1 VGDVI
6 ITHIAHHEEGLH
18 AHGPV
23 EAIQEGLDL
32 TSQLFGVPEDGQWW
46 RSMPWWIGLTF
57 SFGPQVALDCS
68 RGQPGAVIHL
78 SLPQL
83 ETGAPRSRHVGKTRE
98 VCRAPWLG
106 LGLFCS
112 QVGNLLCI
120 LDDDSIPDA
129 VCFEVLVGTWGLGG
143 L

>member
-1 VGDVI
+1 MGDVI
-6 ITHIAHHEEGLH
+6 ITHIAHPEEGLH

-46 RSMPWWIGLTF
+46 QSMHWLIGLTF

-83 ETGAPRSRHVGKTRE
+83 ETGAPQSRHVGKR
-98 VCRAPWLG
+98 RGMQSSLAG
-106 LGLFCS
+106 LGT
-112 QVGNLLCI
+112 
-120 LDDDSIPDA
+120 
-129 VCFEVLVGTWGLGG
+129 LVQPGRQPLVHIG
-143 L
+143 